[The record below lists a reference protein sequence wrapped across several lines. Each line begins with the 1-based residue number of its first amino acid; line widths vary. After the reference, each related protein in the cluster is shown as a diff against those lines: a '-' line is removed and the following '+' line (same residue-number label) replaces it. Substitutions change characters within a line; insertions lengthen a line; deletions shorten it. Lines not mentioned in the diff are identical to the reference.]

1 MENRY
6 GTCVSTSEAHLD
18 LLLRQW
24 QAAGR
29 RFAHDGQSIFY
40 RDEGVGPALLCVH
53 GYPTASWDW
62 HRIWPLLAGR
72 YRLIAPDML
81 GFGFS
86 DKPRHFDYSIA
97 SQATLHERL
106 LGSLGIEEVHVLA
119 HDYGDTVAQELV
131 ARHQERLRSGS
142 PGLRLR
148 TVCLLNGGLFPET
161 HRARPIQKLLR
172 TPLAPLLLRL
182 FNERAFRRNLLPLFG
197 VGTQPGNAELAR
209 FWALIEHNDGRANM
223 GRLLHYIGERKLHRE
238 RWVDALVGAPMPM
251 RLIAGMDDP
260 VSGAHMVQ
268 RYRELVPRA
277 DVVELPA
284 IGHYPQWEAPARV
297 AEAVL
302 GFAE

>member
-1 MENRY
+1 
-6 GTCVSTSEAHLD
+6 LD
-18 LLLRQW
+18 PLLRQW

-29 RFAHDGQSIFY
+29 RFVHEGRSIFY
-40 RDEGVGPALLCVH
+40 RDEETGPALLCVH
-53 GYPTASWDW
+53 GYPTSSWDW

-86 DKPRHFDYSIA
+86 DKPRKHEYSIA
-97 SQATLHERL
+97 GQADLHERL
-106 LGSLGIEEVHVLA
+106 LASLGIEEVHVLA
-119 HDYGDTVAQELV
+119 HDYGDTVAQELM
-131 ARHQERLRSGS
+131 ARHQARQRRGT

-172 TPLAPLLLRL
+172 SPLAPLLLRR
-182 FNERAFRRNLLPLFG
+182 FNERAFRRSFLPLFG
-197 VGTQPGNAELAR
+197 AGTQPDDVELAR
-209 FWALIEHNDGRANM
+209 VWTLIEHNDGRVNM
-223 GRLLHYIGERKLHRE
+223 GRLLHYMGERKLHRE
-238 RWVDALVGAPMPM
+238 RWVGALVNASMPL
-251 RLIAGMDDP
+251 RLVAGMDDP
-260 VSGAHMVQ
+260 VSGAHMVE

-277 DVVELPA
+277 DVIELA
-284 IGHYPQWEAPARV
+284 GIGHYPQWEAPERV